1 MTQAGPMQW
10 RTGAGWLI
18 LLGGGRWDDNE
29 TIHSQAISA
38 ITDESPIAYIPAA
51 DVDPMKGEAFLSFY
65 TELGAPHGYIVPIH
79 DQQSANDPANYRRL
93 ANASLIYIGGGSL
106 QRLLEA
112 LEGTHTLDALATAFD
127 GGAVIVG
134 EDAGALLLGKW
145 GVNSAQGKIYPG
157 WGWVSDA
164 LIAAHHTSDQTPLI
178 RNALQRYPEAIALGI
193 PDGVALALGPDGELA
208 TWTDTDQQVTVTLG
222 PKFGR

>member
-1 MTQAGPMQW
+1 MTQAGPVQW

-18 LLGGGRWDDNE
+18 LLGGGRWEDNE

-38 ITDESPIAYIPAA
+38 ITDESPIAFIPAA
-51 DVDPMKGEAFLSFY
+51 DPDPMRGEAFLSFY
-65 TELGAPHGYIVPIH
+65 ADLGAPPGYVVPIH

-112 LEGTHTLDALATAFD
+112 LEGTYAIDALATAFD

-134 EDAGALLLGKW
+134 EDAGAMLLGKW
-145 GVNSAQGKIYPG
+145 GVNTAQGKIYPG

-164 LIAAHHTSDQTPLI
+164 LIVPHHTPERVVQV
-178 RNALQRYPEAIALGI
+178 RAALQRYPEAIALGI
-193 PDGVALALGPDGELA
+193 PDCVALALGPEGDLA
-208 TWTDTDQQVTVTLG
+208 TWTDTDLQVTVTLG
-222 PKFGR
+222 SKFGR

>member
-1 MTQAGPMQW
+1 MTQAGPLQG
-10 RTGAGWLI
+10 RPGAGWLI
-18 LLGGGRWDDNE
+18 LLGGGRWEENE

-38 ITDESPIAYIPAA
+38 ILDESPIAFIPAA
-51 DVDPMKGEAFLSFY
+51 DPDPVRGEAFLSFY
-65 TELGAPHGYIVPIH
+65 ADLGAPHGYVVPIH

-112 LEGTHTLDALATAFD
+112 VDGTHALDALAAAFD

-134 EDAGALLLGKW
+134 EGAGAMLLGKW
-145 GVNSAQGKIYPG
+145 GVSARQGKIYPG

-164 LIAAHHTSDQTPLI
+164 LIVPHYTTERTTQVRA
-178 RNALQRYPEAIALGI
+178 ALQHYPEAIALGI

-208 TWTDTDQQVTVTLG
+208 TWTDTDLQVTVTLG

>member
-1 MTQAGPMQW
+1 MTQAGPLQW
-10 RTGAGWLI
+10 RTGAGWLV
-18 LLGGGRWDDNE
+18 LLGGGRWEENE

-38 ITDESPIAYIPAA
+38 ISDESPIAYIPAA
-51 DVDPMKGEAFLSFY
+51 DPDPTVGEAFLSFY
-65 TELGAPHGYIVPIH
+65 ADLGAPHGYVVPIH
-79 DQQSANDPANYRRL
+79 DQRTASDPANYRRL

-106 QRLLEA
+106 RRLIEA
-112 LEGTHTLDALATAFD
+112 LEGTPAIEAIAAAFD

-134 EDAGALLLGKW
+134 AGASALLLGKW
-145 GVNSAQGKIYPG
+145 GVTAEQGKIYPG

-164 LIAAHHTSDQTPLI
+164 LVVPQYSEARIAQVRA
-178 RNALQRYPEAIALGI
+178 ALQRYPETIALGI
-193 PDGVALALGPDGELA
+193 PLAVALALGPEGEVA